1 MSIFSLVKGGKEHGV
16 FEMRMF
22 GGVVLN
28 SYINRKCD
36 KMNVTI
42 LPYIADITPNVP
54 SDTKAKNASDTT
66 ASTDASFKET
76 LNSVMKAT
84 AALAIDHLVKASTTG
99 AVNADIVQEFFD
111 QNQIPITI
119 ANVKTSI
126 ANEKT
131 PAANEKTS
139 IAASDQAAEKA
150 VSDSKATAF
159 SLSPSS
165 DTSSSPNLDTY
176 FEEAAEQYQVDIKL
190 LKAIA
195 YCESNFN
202 PNAVSHAGAI
212 GVMQLMPA
220 TAAELGVTDSYD
232 ARQNILG
239 GAKLISKLLDR
250 YDGDTSLALAAYNA
264 GSGNVEKYGGIPPF
278 TETQNYVK
286 KVLSR
291 YNES

>member
-1 MSIFSLVKGGKEHGV
+1 MS
-16 FEMRMF
+16 
-22 GGVVLN
+22 
-28 SYINRKCD
+28 
-36 KMNVTI
+36 VTI
-42 LPYIADITPNVP
+42 LPYIADVTPNAP
-54 SDTKAKNASDTT
+54 SAAKPKTVSNTVDV
-66 ASTDASFKET
+66 TDANFKET

-119 ANVKTSI
+119 ANGKASI
-126 ANEKT
+126 ANEKN
-131 PAANEKTS
+131 PVANENTS
-139 IAASDQAAEKA
+139 IASSNQATEKA
-150 VSDSKATAF
+150 VSDSKATTF
-159 SLSPSS
+159 SVSPSS
-165 DTSSSPNLDTY
+165 DTLSSSQNLDTY

-286 KVLSR
+286 KVLAR
-291 YNES
+291 YNQA

>member
-1 MSIFSLVKGGKEHGV
+1 MS
-16 FEMRMF
+16 
-22 GGVVLN
+22 
-28 SYINRKCD
+28 
-36 KMNVTI
+36 VTI
-42 LPYIADITPNVP
+42 LPYIADVTPDNPSASKPKTVSNTVNV
-54 SDTKAKNASDTT
+54 
-66 ASTDASFKET
+66 TDANFKET

-84 AALAIDHLVKASTTG
+84 AAVAIDHLVKASTTG
-99 AVNADIVQEFFD
+99 AVNTDIVQEFFD
-111 QNQIPITI
+111 QNKIPITI
-119 ANVKTSI
+119 ANGKTSI
-126 ANEKT
+126 ADRKISIPSSNQTTEKT
-131 PAANEKTS
+131 
-139 IAASDQAAEKA
+139 
-150 VSDSKATAF
+150 VSDTKATTF
-159 SLSPSS
+159 SVSPSS
-165 DTSSSPNLDTY
+165 DTLSCTEDLNTY

-202 PNAVSHAGAI
+202 PNAISRAGAI

-286 KVLSR
+286 KVLAR